1 MVSLVV
7 VSFFI
12 GGNLFSSSSSMPQD
26 NAGATTGLV
35 VTDQVLGTGAAAK
48 AGDTVSVNYTGKL
61 TNGTVFDTSI
71 GRAPFTFT
79 LGVGEVISGWDLG
92 LNGMKVGGKRSLL
105 IPPEMAY
112 GSQAVGPIP
121 PNSALLF
128 EVELLSVTPAAN

>member
-1 MVSLVV
+1 
-7 VSFFI
+7 
-12 GGNLFSSSSSMPQD
+12 MPQD